1 MRYNRHERKLHKEA
15 AVAEAMSGS
24 GLYIYENRNEIGD
37 LTLPKPTKTGMRII
51 GPKGKFQGDDY
62 YMQYVRSGILRLIEI
77 LEPPVSNDTPVE
89 EVIVE
94 QKLILDQPET
104 VTASGQVEHVVENP
118 AKVLSEDTG
127 KKKAKKS
134 PVLLNE
140 GPVGSVELV

>member
-1 MRYNRHERKLHKEA
+1 MRYTKHEKKQHKEA

-24 GLYIYENRNEIGD
+24 GLYIYENRDPNGE
-37 LTLPKPTKTGMRII
+37 LTLPKPTKTGTRII
-51 GPKGKFQGDDY
+51 GPKGRFQGDDY

-77 LEPPVSNDTPVE
+77 LEAPVE

-104 VTASGQVEHVVENP
+104 VTVNGQVEQIVENP
-118 AKVLSEDTG
+118 AEVLSEDTG
-127 KKKAKKS
+127 KKKKK

-140 GPVGSVELV
+140 GPVGAVELV